1 MDTETYLGRMRE
13 RKRRGAVTTSHQ
25 LTGLTLA
32 EILGDEAHKSLY
44 MRLAKTYSEQR
55 LIALAKDIAERKRV
69 ANKGA
74 YFMRV
79 VHETL
84 KRKRPRRGG
93 AASSSSA

>member
-1 MDTETYLGRMRE
+1 MDASTYLNRMRE

-25 LTGLTLA
+25 LTGLMLA

-44 MRLAKTYSEQR
+44 MRLAKTYSERR
-55 LIALAKDIAERKRV
+55 LIVLARDIAERKRV
-69 ANKGA
+69 VNKGA

-84 KRKRPRRGG
+84 KRRRPNGSRSGDT
-93 AASSSSA
+93 SSR